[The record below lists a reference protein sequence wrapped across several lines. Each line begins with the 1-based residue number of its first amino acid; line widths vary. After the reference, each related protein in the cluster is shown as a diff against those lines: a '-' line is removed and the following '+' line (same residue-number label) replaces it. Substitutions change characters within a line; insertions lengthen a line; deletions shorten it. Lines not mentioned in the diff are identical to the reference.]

1 MTLTYHLCGRRG
13 TWWHPRCFCV
23 VGAALTALAGQ
34 FALLW
39 LLKVPTCSQP
49 RRLGGLRRFS
59 TWCSFVIHSFVTHN
73 SFTLIRNSFTHTHNF
88 LTHTTL
94 SHATL
99 SHTTLSHNFLAHN
112 SFTYNF
118 LKLAILHHLLCL
130 SCLLCFASITVSDY
144 LEKLTCGFVRSFNF
158 ILQWSGTWEVPET
171 CYDFCPGPWHC
182 FRAPGE
188 ISGVPGHSCQRGAV
202 ISCHQSRFAPRG
214 GHAIGR
220 FGESARASA
229 HFPDVAGTWFY
240 PVNFWGLDWSP
251 ARRPRRAHFFRSS
264 KENPSRPSV
273 RFSIVEPEKLV
284 I

>member
-1 MTLTYHLCGRRG
+1 MQLCHTQSYLNCVAHNLSQHNLSHTHTSHLRDIDVPFVWQAWHLVTSTLLLCGRSVRIAVIAESPDLLSAASLG
-13 TWWHPRCFCV
+13 RP
-23 VGAALTALAGQ
+23 AALFHVMQLCHTQLCHTQ
-34 FALLW
+34 LF
-39 LLKVPTCSQP
+39 
-49 RRLGGLRRFS
+49 
-59 TWCSFVIHSFVTHN
+59 HTHTQL
-73 SFTLIRNSFTHTHNF
+73 FHTHNF

-202 ISCHQSRFAPRG
+202 ISCHQTEFAPRG

-229 HFPDVAGTWFY
+229 HFRDVAGT
-240 PVNFWGLDWSP
+240 
-251 ARRPRRAHFFRSS
+251 
-264 KENPSRPSV
+264 
-273 RFSIVEPEKLV
+273 
-284 I
+284 